1 MKYEEGK
8 VGRIFTL
15 RLEESDPVYECI
27 EKLCTNENL
36 ERAVFWII
44 GGSKNGKVVIGPE
57 DSSARPLKSLHVAF
71 SEAHEILGT
80 GTIFPNSENKPTVHM
95 HASFGHGGATITG
108 CPRINLECW
117 LINEVIILEMTDLTA
132 KRLKDENGFELLTLP

>member
-8 VGRIFTL
+8 VGRVFTV
-15 RLEESDPVYECI
+15 RLEDGDDVYDSIGE
-27 EKLCTNENL
+27 LCTNEKV

-57 DSSARPLKSLHVAF
+57 DQDVRPLKSLHIAF

-80 GTIFPNSENKPTVHM
+80 GTIFPNAKETPTVHM

-117 LINEVIILEMTDLTA
+117 LINEIIILEMTGMNA
-132 KRLKDENGFELLTLP
+132 KRMVDENGFELLTI